1 MKANAAAM
9 PGKALSI
16 YRNFRS
22 IRNLGFYKS
31 KSNSRKSQVQVLD
44 SQVRVQVRVLG
55 LQVRVQ
61 VQVNKNRIRVGLGSK
76 SLTRVLHLWSLVYRH
91 RHLNDKLP
99 PMVSPI

>member
-22 IRNLGFYKS
+22 ILNLGFYKS

-44 SQVRVQVRVLG
+44 SQVRVQV
-55 LQVRVQ
+55 
-61 VQVNKNRIRVGLGSK
+61 NKNRIRVGLESK
-76 SLTRVLHLWSLVYRH
+76 SLTRVLHL
-91 RHLNDKLP
+91 
-99 PMVSPI
+99 